1 MDHKPKSNLV
11 RTKIVKNMNQLL
23 KYLLCVIIGAAISGG
38 GMWFAYRPI
47 VKLAERPTVENNFKK
62 IKTKKDS
69 ETTVD
74 VSTLV
79 ETESKERKW
88 RLFKRD

>member
-1 MDHKPKSNLV
+1 MS
-11 RTKIVKNMNQLL
+11 QLL
-23 KYLLCVIIGAAISGG
+23 KYLLCVIIGGMLAGG
-38 GMWFAYRPI
+38 GMFIAYRPI
-47 VKLAERPTVENNFKK
+47 VRMAERPTVVNEFKK

-88 RLFKRD
+88 RLFNRK